1 MGSSPIK
8 YWIVGSAF
16 KDRNEDQTNR
26 FLSEG
31 LWEIDSPS
39 EADRLTVQTMRP
51 GDRIAIKSTFVQKHG
66 LPFNNHGQSVSVLR
80 IKARGTVTDNPG
92 NGERVGVAWEL
103 GYEGGDWYFFT
114 YRGVIWLLPQG
125 NEAADQLTPSACD
138 PSISSFASCS
148 DGLIGSG
155 DIGDTMLEPYVSP

>member
-1 MGSSPIK
+1 MASSPIK
-8 YWIVGSAF
+8 HWIVGSAF

-39 EADRLTVQTMRP
+39 EADRLTVQTMQP

-125 NEAADQLTPSACD
+125 NDAADQLIQFVFDDRAQDYDWFLAQPFWRDCSPSA
-138 PSISSFASCS
+138 PMAQI
-148 DGLIGSG
+148 
-155 DIGDTMLEPYVSP
+155 